1 VPDPAHWRELR
12 AYCRGVRAGQHD
24 ARAALVMVEAVRI
37 ETLVDVALERLGV
50 KERERLAIVGE
61 RRGAAWE
68 RRLVHAMRVRVLLI
82 RSLRRHRAP

>member
-1 VPDPAHWRELR
+1 
-12 AYCRGVRAGQHD
+12 
-24 ARAALVMVEAVRI
+24 
-37 ETLVDVALERLGV
+37 VDVALERLGV